1 MTTVLATLIVLG
13 VLILVHELGH
23 FWAAKAVGIRVERFS
38 IGLGPRVLGFRRGE
52 TEYVLSAIPLG
63 GYVKMGGMDDEVME
77 AIEGGKT
84 ASLESDGLEGEGVDS
99 LPQDDGVATGPRELD
114 PRGFDAKPI
123 WARTLVISAGVIMN
137 MLFAF
142 VAYTAVA
149 AIWGLQE
156 TDTTRLGMVRAEALP
171 PGAEGLATL
180 QPGATLT
187 SVAGVELRHW
197 GDLREAISQAPEGT
211 MEVRTTD
218 PVGSVTVT
226 LTSADADPEARA
238 ALARALLPW
247 LDPVIG
253 AVLPGGP
260 ADDAGIRAGDR
271 IVAVE
276 GIPVGTWWEFRDQ
289 VAARPEL
296 RTEVLLTREGSE
308 LVRAATPQEA
318 RAADP
323 VTGEVQTVGQ
333 MGVFPEPQE
342 VTYIPVG
349 PGEALAM
356 GTQETVYFSG
366 LILGFLR
373 DLFTGGISPRS
384 LGSIVT
390 IGEASGEAAEAGA
403 AMFIRFMAFF
413 SINLAILNLLP
424 IPVLD
429 GGHLVFL
436 AIEAVRGRALS
447 VEQRM
452 RWSQVGFVVIMGI
465 MLLALS
471 NDFLR
476 LLGL

>member
-52 TEYVLSAIPLG
+52 TEYVISAIPLG

-77 AIEGGKT
+77 AIEGGKSGS
-84 ASLESDGLEGEGVDS
+84 AGSDDPNE
-99 LPQDDGVATGPRELD
+99 DGVGSHVPDDAATQEPD

-137 MLFAF
+137 LLFAF

-156 TDTTRLGMVRAEALP
+156 TDTTRLGMVRVEALPSGAEAL
-171 PGAEGLATL
+171 ASL

-187 SVAGVELRHW
+187 SVAGMELRHW

-211 MEVRTTD
+211 VEFQTTD

-226 LTSADADPEARA
+226 LRSIDADPEARV
-238 ALARALLPW
+238 ALVRALLPW
-247 LDPVIG
+247 QDPVIG
-253 AVLPGGP
+253 AVVPGGP

-271 IVAVE
+271 ILSVE
-276 GIPVGTWWEFRDQ
+276 GTPVETWWDFQNQ
-289 VAARPEL
+289 VTGRPEL
-296 RTEVLLTREGSE
+296 RTEVLLARDGGEV
-308 LVRAATPQEA
+308 VRAATPQEA
-318 RAADP
+318 SAADP
-323 VTGEVQTVGQ
+323 VTGEVQTVGR
-333 MGVFPEPQE
+333 MGVYPEPQD

-349 PGEALAM
+349 PGEALAL
-356 GTQETVYFSG
+356 GTQETIQVSG

-390 IGEASGEAAEAGA
+390 IGEASGDAAEAGP

-476 LLGL
+476 LLGM